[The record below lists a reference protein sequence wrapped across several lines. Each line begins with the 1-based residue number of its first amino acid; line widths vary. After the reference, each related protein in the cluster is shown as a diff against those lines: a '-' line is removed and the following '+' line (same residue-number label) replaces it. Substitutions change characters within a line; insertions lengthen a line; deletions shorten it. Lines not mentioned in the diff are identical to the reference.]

1 MESST
6 KFFIGIVVIVLV
18 GLPLIG
24 QLAKKQPA
32 AAPSSAPASA
42 PSAAAETPVTPP
54 PPQPYPQPLAPPP
67 PPPQGPPQPMNLA
80 NTAWTIDHPQ
90 YGSITIELYAGGQ
103 AQATGGQIPFP
114 IQGTWKQRG
123 NSLTVTAMGQTIN
136 AQVQG
141 DQVVA
146 NGIAARRIR

>member
-6 KFFIGIVVIVLV
+6 KFILGIVVIVLL
-18 GLPLIG
+18 GLPLVG

-32 AAPSSAPASA
+32 VAPVAA
-42 PSAAAETPVTPP
+42 PP
-54 PPQPYPQPLAPPP
+54 PPMETPLAPPP
-67 PPPQGPPQPMNLA
+67 QPFQQPLAQPSPPPQEPQGPPPPMSLA
-80 NTAWTIDHPQ
+80 NTAWTINHPQ
-90 YGSITIELYAGGQ
+90 YGAITIELYPGGQ

-146 NGIAARRIR
+146 NGIAAQRIR